1 MYNILHNNT
10 ILQTNGSIPV
20 NLRNIVRFLFDIYIT
35 IYSSTSSIIKKVSS
49 WQYYS
54 LFIFRKQC
62 PCSPKARRKEQQTCP
77 CSTDQTFAAIREAA
91 RQEGKCTPCAEP
103 PPCPPCCGAAT
114 PKKFSDLIT
123 KETVKKCG
131 CPVKDYSCNCC
142 KSKWKKIIFKENA

>member
-1 MYNILHNNT
+1 MNLLISIMNLSISNVLFNSFSIFIFDVIHQQKRYSLNN
-10 ILQTNGSIPV
+10 
-20 NLRNIVRFLFDIYIT
+20 NL
-35 IYSSTSSIIKKVSS
+35 
-49 WQYYS
+49 

-62 PCSPKARRKEQQTCP
+62 PCSPKLRRKEQQTCP

-103 PPCPPCCGAAT
+103 PPCPPCCGASA
-114 PKKFSDLIT
+114 PKKFADLIT

-142 KSKWKKIIFKENA
+142 KSK